1 MKGILFLLFVSLFL
15 SCKEKNTSFYLEIG
29 HKTGNKHFEM
39 IHTDLDCSNINGLI
53 YPIEPAPGVGFCSK
67 CVSDSEIRKFNMLAE
82 SNHLTNKVQK
92 AFEGLYELSRWYF
105 SGDTLPKSNF
115 IEVVMISHKDNIKR
129 VYEYCQKNGGPKG
142 NLHTSFEDAKYLLDM
157 DLETFLIRVE
167 RYAESYL
174 EDGEIFIW
182 SEESEKE
189 FDSNH
194 IKWEKFKAENGLT
207 LKK

>member
-1 MKGILFLLFVSLFL
+1 MKRVYFLLFVFLFI
-15 SCKEKNTSFYLEIG
+15 SCKEKNTSFYLENG
-29 HKTGNKHFEM
+29 HKTGNEHFEM

-53 YPIEPAPGVGFCSK
+53 YPIEPAPGFGFCSK

-82 SNHLTNKVQK
+82 SNHLTYKAQK
-92 AFEGLYELSRWYF
+92 AFEGLYELSRWFF
-105 SGDTLPKSNF
+105 SGDTLPKSKF

-142 NLHTSFEDAKYLLDM
+142 ELHTSFKDAKYLLDM

-174 EDGEIFIW
+174 ESREIFIW
-182 SEESEKE
+182 SEEAEKGL
-189 FDSNH
+189 DSAH
-194 IKWEKFKAENGLT
+194 IKSEKFKAENGLT

>member
-1 MKGILFLLFVSLFL
+1 MKRVYFLLFVFLFI
-15 SCKEKNTSFYLEIG
+15 SCKDKNTSFYLEKG
-29 HKTGNKHFEM
+29 HKTGSKHFNM

-53 YPIEPAPGVGFCSK
+53 YPIEPGGSFGFCNK
-67 CVSDSEIRKFNMLAE
+67 CVSDSEIRKFEMLAE
-82 SNHLTNKVQK
+82 SNNLTDKAQK
-92 AFEGLYELSRWYF
+92 AFEGLYELSRQYF
-105 SGDTLPKSNF
+105 SGDTLPKSKF
-115 IEVVMISHKDNIKR
+115 IEVVMISHKDNIKE

-142 NLHTSFEDAKYLLDM
+142 KLHTSFEDAKYLLDM

-189 FDSNH
+189 FDSDR
-194 IKWEKFKAENGLT
+194 IKWEKFKAENGL
-207 LKK
+207 